1 MFFITKGDDNM
12 RFKIEHEIRGRVRLH
27 ICQKRMTCRQ
37 ADQLEYFLTKL
48 NGVTSVKVVERNQDA
63 VICYSDNREEILRA
77 IQNFSYE
84 KAEAPESYLQN
95 SGREMNGEYW
105 EKMVNHVVLHYGK
118 KIFLPLPVRTFLTT
132 LKSVKYIW
140 KGVRTLAKCRI
151 EVPVLDATAIGVSML
166 RGDFSTASSVMFLL
180 GFGEILE
187 DWTHK
192 KSVDDLARSMSLNVS
207 KVWLITEDSE
217 VQVGTDEIKPGDRVR
232 IHMGTVI
239 PFDGIVTEGEA
250 MVNEAS
256 LTGESMPVAKHESS
270 YVYAG
275 TVMEEGELTIRVK
288 ETSGSTKF
296 EKIVTMIEE
305 TEKLKSAV
313 ESKAEHLA
321 DRLVPYTLAG
331 TALTYALTRN
341 VTKALS
347 ILMVDFSCAL
357 KLAMPISVLAAIR
370 EANAHHITVKGGKF
384 LEAVAEADTI
394 VFDKTGTLTK
404 AQPTVVDVVSFNG
417 DSKENLL
424 RLAACM
430 EEHFPHSMAK
440 AVMDAA
446 KECGLTHEEMHS
458 KVEYIVA
465 HGISTMVDGRKAII
479 GSYHFVFEDEK
490 CTIPVGKEE
499 LFRNLPEEYSH
510 LYLGIEGEL
519 AAVICIED
527 PLRAEAPEV
536 IKALRKAGFTQIVM
550 MTGDSDR
557 TAKAIAARVG
567 VDKYYSEV
575 LPEDKAK
582 FVEEARAQGRKV
594 LMVGDGINDSPA
606 LSAADVGIAISDGA
620 ELAREIADITIGAD
634 DLSVMVTLKEIS
646 NGLMDKIHKN
656 YRRIVGINGSLIAL
670 GVTGVIQPTMS
681 ALLHNTSTLLIGM
694 DSMKSVL

>member
-48 NGVTSVKVVERNQDA
+48 NGVISVKVVERNQDV
-63 VICYSDNREEILRA
+63 VICYSDNREEMLRA
-77 IQNFSYE
+77 IQRFSYE

-446 KECGLTHEEMHS
+446 KERGLTHEEMHS

-479 GSYHFVFEDEK
+479 GSHHFVFEDEK

-527 PLRAEAPEV
+527 PLRPEAPEV
-536 IKALRKAGFTQIVM
+536 IKQLRKAGFTQIVM
-550 MTGDSDR
+550 MTGYSDR

-582 FVEEARAQGRKV
+582 FVEEAKAQGRKV

>member
-1 MFFITKGDDNM
+1 M

-48 NGVTSVKVVERNQDA
+48 NGVTSAKVVERNQDA

-151 EVPVLDATAIGVSML
+151 EVPVLDATAIGVSIL

-207 KVWLITEDSE
+207 RVWLITDDSE

-417 DSKENLL
+417 DSKEKLL

-446 KECGLTHEEMHS
+446 KERGLTHEEMHS

-465 HGISTMVDGRKAII
+465 HGISTTVDGRKAII

-527 PLRAEAPEV
+527 PLRPEAPEV

>member
-1 MFFITKGDDNM
+1 M
-12 RFKIEHEIRGRVRLH
+12 R
-27 ICQKRMTCRQ
+27 RQ
-37 ADQLEYFLTKL
+37 
-48 NGVTSVKVVERNQDA
+48 RH
-63 VICYSDNREEILRA
+63 RRA
-77 IQNFSYE
+77 ISH
-84 KAEAPESYLQN
+84 N

-118 KIFLPLPVRTFLTT
+118 KIFLPLPIRTFLTT

-140 KGVRTLAKCRI
+140 KGVCTLAKCRI
-151 EVPVLDATAIGVSML
+151 EVPVLDATAIGVSIL

-207 KVWLITEDSE
+207 KVWLVTDDTE
-217 VQVGTDEIKPGDRVR
+217 VQVGTDTIKPGDRVR

-239 PFDGIVTEGEA
+239 PFDGVVTDGEA
-250 MVNEAS
+250 TVNEAS
-256 LTGESMPVAKHESS
+256 LTGESMPVAKHTES

-275 TVMEEGELTIRVK
+275 TVLEEGELTIRVK
-288 ETSGSTKF
+288 ETSGFTKF

-313 ESKAEHLA
+313 ESKVEHLA
-321 DRLVPYTLAG
+321 DSLVPYTLAG

-384 LEAVAEADTI
+384 MEAVAEADTI

-404 AQPTVVDVVSFNG
+404 AQPTVADIVSFNG

-430 EEHFPHSMAK
+430 EEHFSHSMAK

-446 KECGLTHEEMHS
+446 KERGLTHEEMHS

-465 HGISTMVDGRKAII
+465 HGISTTVNGRKAII
-479 GSYHFVFEDEK
+479 GSHHFVFEDEK
-490 CTIPVGKEE
+490 CAIPTGKEE
-499 LFRNLPEEYSH
+499 IFKNLPEEYSH

-527 PLRAEAPEV
+527 PLRPEAPEV

-557 TAKAIAARVG
+557 TAKAIAAKVG

-582 FVEEARAQGRKV
+582 FVEEAKAQGRKV

-634 DLSVMVTLKEIS
+634 DLSVMVRLKEIS

>member
-48 NGVTSVKVVERNQDA
+48 NGVTSAKVVERNQDV
-63 VICYSDNREEILRA
+63 VICYSDNREEMLRA
-77 IQNFSYE
+77 IQRFSYE

-446 KECGLTHEEMHS
+446 KERGLTHEEMHS

-479 GSYHFVFEDEK
+479 GSHHFVFEDEK
-490 CTIPVGKEE
+490 CTIPAGKEE
-499 LFRNLPEEYSH
+499 LFKNLPEEYSH

-527 PLRAEAPEV
+527 PLRPEAPEV
-536 IKALRKAGFTQIVM
+536 IKQLRKAGFTQIVM

-557 TAKAIAARVG
+557 TAKAIAAKVG

-582 FVEEARAQGRKV
+582 FVEEAKAQGRKV

>member
-48 NGVTSVKVVERNQDA
+48 NGVTSAKVVERNQDV
-63 VICYSDNREEILRA
+63 VICYSDNREEMLRA
-77 IQNFSYE
+77 IQRFSYE

-151 EVPVLDATAIGVSML
+151 EVPVLDATAIGVSIL

-446 KECGLTHEEMHS
+446 KERGLTHEEMHS

-479 GSYHFVFEDEK
+479 GSHHFVFEDEK

-510 LYLGIEGEL
+510 LYLGIEGKL
-519 AAVICIED
+519 AEVICIED
-527 PLRAEAPEV
+527 PLRPEAPEV
-536 IKALRKAGFTQIVM
+536 VKALRKAGFTQIVM

-582 FVEEARAQGRKV
+582 FVEEAKAQGRKV